1 MADHRHELARAP
13 EVRQR
18 VSAFGTGLRT
28 RLAIAGMTIVVLWL
42 AVFWALAR

>member
-1 MADHRHELARAP
+1 MADHRHEIARAP
-13 EVRQR
+13 EVRRR

-28 RLAIAGMTIVVLWL
+28 RLAVAGMAIVVLWL